1 MKQDEIGSA
10 ELLQVVPMEWA
21 ADPHEQLIAVRDAVQ
36 AQRSAPTVQTPLLVA
51 AAYDAIKKLPQDFN
65 PPERAE
71 TLIDV
76 SCFHYLDAHAEAA
89 LDPITDA
96 VYSAVSGHHKG
107 IAARAYMLSGSFLGE
122 TYNFTGAVHELTR
135 ALEIAMESG
144 DVHREARVWN
154 NLGACH
160 LNAGQYADALAMF
173 EKVLS
178 LRGDDIELK
187 PIALQNIALVALH
200 VKDIPKGI
208 RAAKAAL
215 QASHDPQTA
224 HECLTRVQNE
234 LTYIRLLLVVDQVDH
249 ASKRA
254 RMAREV
260 ASKSGSAQAETLASL
275 CEALTEIGRGQKDV
289 GCTRLKRSIEEARRG
304 SPSMFRLVLTAG
316 VQGYELAGE
325 PDVAILLHREY
336 VELNK
341 RTKGA
346 GLLHHL
352 RRELRDV
359 DLALDS
365 AANAALVEQE
375 AALLV
380 GQSDP
385 ARARARFR
393 LFERASVGAELHDD
407 ETGFHVFRVGTMS
420 RELARAFGMPEDTCQ
435 VMDYAARLHDLGKIS
450 LPEGLLMK
458 PGKFTPGERAIMET
472 HTTEGARLIREGSQ
486 GLVPMHIAEEIAL
499 GHHEKWD
506 GSGYPNK
513 LKGNLIPMTARIV
526 ALADV
531 FDALTH
537 ARCYKPAWT
546 IDDSIREIASQ
557 RGKHFDPDL
566 TDLFLN
572 LVPDMMRKHGDIES
586 YLSASGRN
594 NPFIRDR
601 AAINRE
607 LRGDGGLFDGRL

>member
-1 MKQDEIGSA
+1 MQD
-10 ELLQVVPMEWA
+10 
-21 ADPHEQLIAVRDAVQ
+21 
-36 AQRSAPTVQTPLLVA
+36 
-51 AAYDAIKKLPQDFN
+51 
-65 PPERAE
+65 
-71 TLIDV
+71 
-76 SCFHYLDAHAEAA
+76 
-89 LDPITDA
+89 
-96 VYSAVSGHHKG
+96 
-107 IAARAYMLSGSFLGE
+107 
-122 TYNFTGAVHELTR
+122 LTR
-135 ALEIAMESG
+135 ALEIAKETG
-144 DVHREARVWN
+144 DTLREARVWH

-178 LRGDDIELK
+178 LRQDDPETK
-187 PIALQNIALVALH
+187 PMALQNIALVALH

-208 RAAKAAL
+208 KAAKAAL
-215 QASHDPQTA
+215 EASHDPQTA

-234 LTYIRLLLVVDQVDH
+234 LTYIRLLLAVDQFDD
-249 ASKRA
+249 AAKRA
-254 RMAREV
+254 RLAREV
-260 ASKSGSAQAETLASL
+260 AAKSGSAQAVTLASL
-275 CEALTEIGRGQKDV
+275 CEALTDIGRGKKDLGV
-289 GCTRLKRSIEEARRG
+289 TRLKRTIEEARRG
-304 SPSMFRLVLTAG
+304 SPAMFRLVLTAG

-325 PDVAILLHREY
+325 PDVAIVLHREY
-336 VELNK
+336 IELNK

-375 AALLV
+375 TALLV
-380 GQSDP
+380 GQADP
-385 ARARARFR
+385 VRARARFR

-472 HTTEGARLIREGSQ
+472 HTTEGARLIREGSN

-499 GHHEKWD
+499 GHHEKFD
-506 GSGYPNK
+506 GTGYPNR
-513 LKGNLIPMTARIV
+513 LKGNLIPITARIV

-537 ARCYKPAWT
+537 VRCYKPAWT
-546 IDDSIREIASQ
+546 IDDSLREIASQ

-572 LVPDMMRKHGDIES
+572 LVPDMMKTHGDIES
-586 YLSASGRN
+586 YLSASGRD

>member
-1 MKQDEIGSA
+1 
-10 ELLQVVPMEWA
+10 
-21 ADPHEQLIAVRDAVQ
+21 
-36 AQRSAPTVQTPLLVA
+36 
-51 AAYDAIKKLPQDFN
+51 
-65 PPERAE
+65 
-71 TLIDV
+71 
-76 SCFHYLDAHAEAA
+76 
-89 LDPITDA
+89 
-96 VYSAVSGHHKG
+96 
-107 IAARAYMLSGSFLGE
+107 
-122 TYNFTGAVHELTR
+122 
-135 ALEIAMESG
+135 
-144 DVHREARVWN
+144 
-154 NLGACH
+154 
-160 LNAGQYADALAMF
+160 
-173 EKVLS
+173 
-178 LRGDDIELK
+178 
-187 PIALQNIALVALH
+187 
-200 VKDIPKGI
+200 
-208 RAAKAAL
+208 
-215 QASHDPQTA
+215 
-224 HECLTRVQNE
+224 
-234 LTYIRLLLVVDQVDH
+234 
-249 ASKRA
+249 
-254 RMAREV
+254 
-260 ASKSGSAQAETLASL
+260 L
-275 CEALTEIGRGQKDV
+275 CEALAEIGRGQKDV